1 MSIEPALLLRALR
14 ADRAISGSDL
24 AARLGVTRAAVWKQ
38 IRGLR
43 AQGVP
48 IEAVAGQGYKL
59 AWPFEALDADAIRAQ
74 LGRAGFAA
82 ALRRRLRN
90 IAVHWRIDST
100 NAELLRNAATGAPA
114 LSICLAEMQSAG
126 RGRRGRTW
134 VSPLGANIY
143 FSLLQR
149 FEGGMGT
156 LSGLS
161 LAAGVAVAQA
171 LEDCGAAGIGLKWPN
186 DLIVDG
192 RKLAGILV
200 EAGGEF
206 LGPCFAVI
214 GIGINL
220 RLPGGVDTG
229 QPAIDLARIC
239 DTLPSRNR
247 VVARVAARLV
257 EALDRFAADGFGA
270 FAKAYAAHDAL
281 AGRPVRV
288 HTAQGVR
295 DGIADGVDARGALR
309 VRHGATPAVY
319 DSADV
324 SVRAA

>member
-1 MSIEPALLLRALR
+1 MSIEPAALLCALR
-14 ADRAISGSDL
+14 ADRAVSGSDL
-24 AARLGVTRAAVWKQ
+24 ASRLGVTRAAVWKQ

-43 AQGVP
+43 ASGAPV
-48 IEAVAGQGYKL
+48 EAVAGQGYRL
-59 AWPFEALDADAIRAQ
+59 AWPFEALDAHAIRAK
-74 LGRAGFAA
+74 LDPASRK
-82 ALRRRLRN
+82 RLRN
-90 IAVHWRIDST
+90 VAVHWRLDST
-100 NAELLRNAATGAPA
+100 NAQLLRDAAVGAPA

-126 RGRRGRTW
+126 RGRRGRGW
-134 VSPLGANIY
+134 ISPLGANVY
-143 FSLLQR
+143 FSQLQR
-149 FEGGMGT
+149 CAGGLAA

-161 LAAGVAVAQA
+161 LAAGVALAQA
-171 LEDCGAAGIGLKWPN
+171 LEDCGATGIGLKWPN
-186 DLIVDG
+186 DVVVDG

-220 RLPGGVDTG
+220 RLPDGVDTG
-229 QPAIDLARIC
+229 QPATDLAHIC
-239 DTLPSRNR
+239 AEMPTRNF

-257 EALDRFAADGFGA
+257 AALDRFESDGFGA
-270 FAKAYAAHDAL
+270 FAQAYAARDAL

-288 HTAQGVR
+288 HAAQGVR

-309 VRHGATPAVY
+309 VRHGATLAIY